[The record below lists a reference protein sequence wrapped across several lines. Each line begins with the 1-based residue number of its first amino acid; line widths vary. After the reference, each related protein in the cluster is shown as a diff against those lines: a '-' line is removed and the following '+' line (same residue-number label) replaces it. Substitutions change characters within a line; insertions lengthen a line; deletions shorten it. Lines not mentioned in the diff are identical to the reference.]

1 MNNKFF
7 QLFKIKDLRN
17 KILKIFFLLFVF
29 RLMANIPIPGIN
41 ALKLKEFFASNQ
53 FFGLFNIFSG
63 GGLSRVSIA
72 MLGVAPYITAVI
84 ILQLLTVVFPRLK
97 EMYYEEGNAGR
108 AKFNRYSRWL
118 TVPLAIL
125 QAFGFLKL
133 LASQGILERM
143 SSMDM
148 LFNVTIITAGSVVLM
163 WIGELITEYKLG
175 NGISLLIF
183 GGIIARLPSMTYS
196 AYINYSP
203 AKIPVYTA
211 FVILAFLMV
220 AGVVFVNEAERRV
233 PISYAKRV
241 RGNKMYGGVSSYL
254 PLRVLQA
261 GVMPIIF
268 AISILLFPQFF
279 AQFVSLISSK
289 WGIILNNWIRP
300 IYNNIF
306 WYSFLYF
313 ILVVVFTYF
322 YTAITFDPKEVSKN
336 LQQSGG
342 FILGIRPGPTTAE
355 YIRKLM
361 SRVTLFG
368 AIFLGFIAIM
378 PSFMRLM
385 TGIPNLIIGGTS
397 LLIVVAVALES
408 IKQINSQLILRKYDG
423 LF

>member
-1 MNNKFF
+1 MNKFF

-17 KILKIFFLLFVF
+17 RIFRIIFFLVLF

-53 FFGLFNIFSG
+53 FFGLFNIFAG

-97 EMYYEEGNAGR
+97 EIYYEEGNVGR
-108 AKFNRYSRWL
+108 AKFNRYSRYL

-125 QAFGFLKL
+125 QSFGFLKL
-133 LASQGILERM
+133 LSSQGVLLKM
-143 SSMDM
+143 SFGE
-148 LFNVTIITAGSVVLM
+148 LLCNVVIITAGSVVLM
-163 WIGELITEYKLG
+163 WIGEVITEYKLG

-183 GGIIARLPSMTYS
+183 GGIIASVPSMIYS

-203 AKIPVYTA
+203 SQIPSY
-211 FVILAFLMV
+211 LAFIVLALLMV
-220 AGVVFVNEAERRV
+220 TGVVFVTEAERRI

-241 RGNKMYGGVSSYL
+241 RGTKMYGGISSYL

-268 AISILLFPQFF
+268 AISMLLFPQFF
-279 AQFVSLISSK
+279 TQIVSAFSPT
-289 WGIILNNWIRP
+289 WGSNLTNWLNP
-300 IYNNIF
+300 IYNNLF
-306 WYSFLYF
+306 LYSFLYF

-322 YTAITFDPKEVSKN
+322 YTAITFDPKEISKN

-342 FILGIRPGPTTAE
+342 FVLGIRPGEATGE

-368 AIFLGFIAIM
+368 AIFLGLIAVA
-378 PSFMRLM
+378 PSFMRLIS
-385 TGIPNLIIGGTS
+385 GVPNLVIGGTS
-397 LLIVVAVALES
+397 LLIVVAVALETV
-408 IKQINSQLILRKYDG
+408 KQINSQLILREYEG
-423 LF
+423 FF